1 MTHKNQFKHCRIWPA
16 KLYCKTN
23 KCYNMKTIASI
34 LSRNMHGYCPRTL
47 SVLRC
52 EQFSKSFALG
62 NCAFR
67 RTSNIQ
73 GQMYKN
79 IFVQNR
85 EYCVYYLSNILH
97 RGWTD
102 EQLFFH
108 GGGCFIWSVLWYGS
122 MNKQMLSLF
131 CNNYETLST
140 WNKFETETYRNGYK
154 VWNLGNIT
162 REIDS
167 LSWKKFCHTMR

>member
-23 KCYNMKTIASI
+23 AWVLQYETIASI
-34 LSRNMHGYCPRTL
+34 LSRNMHGYCTRTL
-47 SVLRC
+47 SVPSY
-52 EQFSKSFALG
+52 EQFCALRG
-62 NCAFR
+62 
-67 RTSNIQ
+67 TGNIQ
-73 GQMYKN
+73 GQMYEN

-85 EYCVYYLSNILH
+85 EYCVYYLSNILQ

-102 EQLFFH
+102 ENLTFH
-108 GGGCFIWSVLWYGS
+108 GGGSFIWSVLCYGS
-122 MNKQMLSLF
+122 MNKQMLPLF

-167 LSWKKFCHTMR
+167 FSWGKFCHTMR